1 MYLYIH
7 VSNTYIYNLGTM
19 YMSVL
24 IYELDTSQMDESV

>member
-1 MYLYIH
+1 MYLYI
-7 VSNTYIYNLGTM
+7 SNMCIYNLGTM

>member
-1 MYLYIH
+1 MYLYI
-7 VSNTYIYNLGTM
+7 SNMGIYNLGTM